1 MVSPKFSYASD
12 SERDDEITGMLQELL
27 GHKSLAMIQRYSHQ
41 APEKLQN
48 EVKMLGGV
56 IGEKQELVGQ
66 PGA

>member
-1 MVSPKFSYASD
+1 
-12 SERDDEITGMLQELL
+12 
-27 GHKSLAMIQRYSHQ
+27 LAMIQRYSHQ